1 MCYLNESIKQ
11 RVVDVPLVWVLK
23 LDHFTDLQKPVHVPL
38 IYIYILYIYYIYIDI
53 YYIHTYTYIRYSKIC
68 HLYDRYILFTYMLL
82 LICYYSVPCGVRSHE
97 PWIWYSVP
105 VVITILQLQSTK
117 SETLKKTD
125 PKTLKRYK
133 QKTVEIQQKWKWVSL
148 KQEALV
154 QGALS
159 KSSICV

>member
-1 MCYLNESIKQ
+1 MQNGEAIAVRMTAWLSNRKDTAVIIRMCYLNESIKQ

-23 LDHFTDLQKPVHVPL
+23 LNHYTDLQKPVDVPL
-38 IYIYILYIYYIYIDI
+38 IYIYIIYIIYYIYIDI

-82 LICYYSVPCGVRSHE
+82 LICYYSVPCGVRGHE

-117 SETLKKTD
+117 SETLKKNW
-125 PKTLKRYK
+125 PKN
-133 QKTVEIQQKWKWVSL
+133 
-148 KQEALV
+148 
-154 QGALS
+154 S
-159 KSSICV
+159 KKA

>member
-1 MCYLNESIKQ
+1 MQNGEAIAVRMTPWLSNRKDTVVTIRMCYLNESIKQ

-53 YYIHTYTYIRYSKIC
+53 YYIHTYTYIRYSKIY

-117 SETLKKTD
+117 SETLKKNW
-125 PKTLKRYK
+125 PKN
-133 QKTVEIQQKWKWVSL
+133 
-148 KQEALV
+148 
-154 QGALS
+154 S
-159 KSSICV
+159 KKV

>member
-1 MCYLNESIKQ
+1 MQNGEAIAVRMTPWLSNRKDTVVTIRMCYLNESIKQ
-11 RVVDVPLVWVLK
+11 

-82 LICYYSVPCGVRSHE
+82 LICYYSVPCGFRSHE

-117 SETLKKTD
+117 SETLKKNW
-125 PKTLKRYK
+125 PKN
-133 QKTVEIQQKWKWVSL
+133 
-148 KQEALV
+148 
-154 QGALS
+154 S
-159 KSSICV
+159 KKV